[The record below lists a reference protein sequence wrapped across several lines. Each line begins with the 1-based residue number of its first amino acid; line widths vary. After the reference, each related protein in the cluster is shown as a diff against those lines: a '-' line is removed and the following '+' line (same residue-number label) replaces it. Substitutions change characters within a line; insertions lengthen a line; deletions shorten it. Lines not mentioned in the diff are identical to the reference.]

1 MFKINSILI
10 IILIITIINSR
21 ESLIDDYLDD
31 FDIKYEEHL
40 KRFYYNYL
48 DKNNL
53 LESDEIIKEDEIK
66 KIIVDIMLEGISP
79 DEIEES
85 ILLMYKD
92 LSDSCYEKKNLGKKE
107 IKGKDLFNE
116 INIKDL
122 MQQYYE
128 LNGESPKYDDD
139 YIFNDDN
146 LFFEKDDNDFDL

>member
-10 IILIITIINSR
+10 IILLININSR

-40 KRFYYNYL
+40 KRFYLNYL

-53 LESDEIIKEDEIK
+53 LESDEIIKEKEIK

-79 DEIEES
+79 DEIDEN

-92 LSDSCYEKKNLGKKE
+92 LSDIYYEKKNLGKKE

-146 LFFEKDDNDFDL
+146 LFIEKDDIDFDL

>member
-10 IILIITIINSR
+10 IILLTNINSR

-40 KRFYYNYL
+40 KRFYLNYL

-53 LESDEIIKEDEIK
+53 LESDEIIKEKEIK

-79 DEIEES
+79 EEIDEN

-92 LSDSCYEKKNLGKKE
+92 LSDIYYEKKNLGKKE

-146 LFFEKDDNDFDL
+146 LFIEKDDIDFDL

>member
-10 IILIITIINSR
+10 IILLTNTNSR

-40 KRFYYNYL
+40 KRFYLNYL

-53 LESDEIIKEDEIK
+53 LESDEIIKEKEIK

-79 DEIEES
+79 EEIDEN

-92 LSDSCYEKKNLGKKE
+92 LSDIYYEKKNLGKKE

-146 LFFEKDDNDFDL
+146 LFIEKDDIDFDL

>member
-10 IILIITIINSR
+10 IILLTNTNSR

-40 KRFYYNYL
+40 KRFYLNYL

-53 LESDEIIKEDEIK
+53 LESDEIIKEKEIK

-79 DEIEES
+79 DEIDEN

-92 LSDSCYEKKNLGKKE
+92 LSDIYYEKKNLGKKE

-146 LFFEKDDNDFDL
+146 LFIEKDDIDFDL